1 MFEDQALPSSPPRV
15 IAIDGDSL
23 TRRMLHQRFAG
34 SGYQFATAADG
45 NTAVEFCARLKPDVI
60 VLGAIEPPGIVR
72 SLLGQLQH
80 AHPQAPVILIARPES
95 PLASTAELRR
105 TVFATLSM
113 PLDIAR
119 LDQLIARALHW
130 RSLSAALPTYSGQTS
145 SVPDPASTP
154 AEPVTNWQAFVA
166 SRIAA
171 GSQAL
176 HAEGFAVM
184 ERQVMSRVLA
194 HTAGNQ
200 ARAARILGI
209 TRGHLRKKIRL
220 LGIPLPGNP
229 RASRATSDK
238 LATGLT

>member
-1 MFEDQALPSSPPRV
+1 MIEDRTLTSSTPRV

-23 TRRMLHQRFAG
+23 TRRMLHQWFAG

-60 VLGAIEPPGIVR
+60 VLGTIETPGIVGR
-72 SLLGQLQH
+72 LLGQLQH

-95 PLASTAELRR
+95 ALAPPDELRR
-105 TVFATLSM
+105 TVFATLCP

-119 LDQLIARALHW
+119 LNELVARALQW
-130 RSLSAALPTYSGQTS
+130 RSRAAALPTSSGLPS
-145 SVPDPASTP
+145 AAPDLVTP
-154 AEPVTNWQAFVA
+154 TTEPVTNWQAFVA

-171 GSQAL
+171 GSQEL

-184 ERQVMSRVLA
+184 EREVMSRVLA

-220 LGIPLPGNP
+220 LGIPLPGSHH
-229 RASRATSDK
+229 ASRATSDK
-238 LATGLT
+238 LAPGPT